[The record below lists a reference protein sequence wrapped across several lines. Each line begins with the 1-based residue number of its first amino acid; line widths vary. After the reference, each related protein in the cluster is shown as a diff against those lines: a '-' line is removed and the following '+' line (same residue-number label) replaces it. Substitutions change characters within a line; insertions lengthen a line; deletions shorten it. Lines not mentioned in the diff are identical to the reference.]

1 MQDDI
6 TSTPFGQICLLILAG
21 VALHVVY
28 LAMNFLGCWLLRL
41 NRADFTA
48 VLLMASQ
55 KTLPISLS
63 VISFLPVEKF
73 GEHGLLT
80 IPCIVGHLTQLFMD
94 AFIASRIAAAE
105 EERRAAEP
113 SKEERTGEAANV
125 SLSHSLV

>member
-1 MQDDI
+1 
-6 TSTPFGQICLLILAG
+6 
-21 VALHVVY
+21 
-28 LAMNFLGCWLLRL
+28 
-41 NRADFTA
+41 
-48 VLLMASQ
+48 MASQ